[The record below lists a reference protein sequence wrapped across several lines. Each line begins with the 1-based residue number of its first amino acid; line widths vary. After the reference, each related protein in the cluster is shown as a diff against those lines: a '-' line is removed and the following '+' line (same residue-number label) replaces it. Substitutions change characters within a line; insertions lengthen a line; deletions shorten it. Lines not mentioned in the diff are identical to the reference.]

1 MTNIYPNLN
10 KWSRVSGSSD
20 SMSMWLVPA
29 LIIIA
34 FTFLALILNV
44 HAQDKVDAIYFTLT
58 APSTWAYT
66 QDAKSPIKDL
76 LGIGSYYSVVLVPSQ
91 FGTYLIDE
99 EEFDLENG
107 SAAVMFSKDSDYS
120 VKNAPLDLYVKYRTD
135 KDEFMNMTSRQ
146 NTMVGNEK
154 AVKIE
159 GIGLDDY
166 KNIKF
171 EDYLMLHANDPY
183 QIRYMANAKNFNN
196 YLPQFEQ
203 MVKSFEFKD

>member
-1 MTNIYPNLN
+1 
-10 KWSRVSGSSD
+10 
-20 SMSMWLVPA
+20 MWLIPT
-29 LIIIA
+29 L
-34 FTFLALILNV
+34 LILPFSFLLLVSTV
-44 HAQDKVDAIYFTLT
+44 HAQEKVDAVYFSINVP
-58 APSTWAYT
+58 ATWAYT

-76 LGIGSYYSVVLVPSQ
+76 LGIDSFFSLVLVPSQ

-99 EEFDLENG
+99 EDFDLENG

-120 VKNAPLDLYVKYRTD
+120 VKNAPLDLYVKYRTG
-135 KDEFMNMTSRQ
+135 KDDFMNITSQ
-146 NTMVGNEK
+146 QDATVGNEK

-159 GIGLDDY
+159 GNGLDDY

-183 QIRYMANAKNFNN
+183 QIRYMANAKDFDK
-196 YLPQFEQ
+196 YLPQFEE